1 MNSHDVLKKSIER
14 IGAKRLAA
22 ELGMSTSAI
31 YKWTQEV
38 GKQGS
43 GSINPLDRTLEICQQ
58 TKDTAPLQWLCQ
70 NMGGYFVSNSPV
82 ETDKVELDFL
92 QSTQAMLAEFSDL
105 LKTLSSSYEEDHLI
119 DNMEAKNIRE
129 RWEALKSNAEKF
141 VTQCENG
148 DYNQHQR
155 KI

>member
-1 MNSHDVLKKSIER
+1 
-14 IGAKRLAA
+14 
-22 ELGMSTSAI
+22 
-31 YKWTQEV
+31 
-38 GKQGS
+38 
-43 GSINPLDRTLEICQQ
+43 
-58 TKDTAPLQWLCQ
+58 
-70 NMGGYFVSNSPV
+70 
-82 ETDKVELDFL
+82 VELDFL

-148 DYNQHQR
+148 DYNLHQR
-155 KI
+155 KN